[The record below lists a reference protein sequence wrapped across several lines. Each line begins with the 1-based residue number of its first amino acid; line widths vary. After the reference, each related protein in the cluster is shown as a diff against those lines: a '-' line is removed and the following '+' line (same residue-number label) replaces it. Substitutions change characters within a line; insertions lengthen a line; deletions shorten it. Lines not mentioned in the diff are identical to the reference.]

1 MSAMSRLTSRL
12 CLWLERRRV
21 LLTQKLF
28 YCTCPR
34 CSRADSGGGGRPSP
48 SRASLT
54 PSTQLW
60 DRYSTAWQ
68 AAAARGDRA
77 GLARRR
83 ADGAA
88 AARTAR
94 LPEIARDD
102 P

>member
-1 MSAMSRLTSRL
+1 MHYFATCTIEAGDEIVISYLDQLWSTTREGEGCRLTTVSAMSRLTSRL

-34 CSRADSGGGGRPSP
+34 CSRADSGGGGQPPP

-60 DRYSTAWQ
+60 DRY
-68 AAAARGDRA
+68 
-77 GLARRR
+77 
-83 ADGAA
+83 
-88 AARTAR
+88 
-94 LPEIARDD
+94 
-102 P
+102 